1 MPRRNAKYICFEG
14 MDGSGKSTQSK
25 MLADELT
32 KQGHKVLHLSE
43 PTDTWL
49 GKKIGEMIRSKKY
62 SKESIALAFAAD
74 RMILKEDVL
83 LPAFDTYDYVITD
96 RNYLSSL
103 VYQPIMGC
111 DMKWILDLNK
121 YVAKPDLTFII
132 DIPVDVFL
140 QRRGETDVVF
150 EKQEFQQKVRK
161 GYRSLQSIVMDDI
174 VFLDGEIP
182 IQETHE
188 RIVRLV
194 KQL

>member
-25 MLADELT
+25 LLADAFT
-32 KQGHKVLHLSE
+32 AQGKKVLLLSE
-43 PTDTWL
+43 PSDSPL
-49 GKKIGEMIRSKKY
+49 GKKIGEMIRSKRY
-62 SKESIALAFAAD
+62 SKETIALAFAAD

-83 LPAFDTYDYVITD
+83 TPAFDEYDYVITD

-121 YVAKPDLTFII
+121 YVAKPDLTFIV
-132 DIPVDVFL
+132 DISVDTYM
-140 QRRGETDVVF
+140 QRRGETDVIF
-150 EKQEFQQKVRK
+150 EKQDFQQKVRK
-161 GYRSLQSIVMDDI
+161 GYRSLQSLVMDDI
-174 VFLDGEIP
+174 VFLDGEVP

-194 KQL
+194 SQL